1 MSTFETLNNI
11 NVNDYTEMKGHL
23 TYLSWSKAWEEV
35 KKRYPDAT
43 YTVVKTTEDFH
54 TSLIKK

>member
-43 YTVVKTTEDFH
+43 YTVCQKRQR
-54 TSLIKK
+54 TSILP